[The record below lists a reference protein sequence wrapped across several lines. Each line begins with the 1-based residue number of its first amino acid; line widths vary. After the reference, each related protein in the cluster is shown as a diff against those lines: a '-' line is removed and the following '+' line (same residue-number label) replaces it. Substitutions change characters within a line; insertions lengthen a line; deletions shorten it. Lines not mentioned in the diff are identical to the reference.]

1 MPTKKKPKFDPAKI
15 TQAQRNRLWR
25 EWVKD
30 LLSGK
35 FKRTINRL
43 ELRNTKGE
51 IAGNCCL
58 GVACRTFDRLF
69 PGVLNIRVDGE
80 DLDDRKVTVFDGAD
94 QYLPTTVRDALGV
107 EGTAAKCED
116 GYELAS
122 LNDEGKTFKD
132 IADIIKSGKVVLR
145 DGVKVT
151 AFKRT

>member
-1 MPTKKKPKFDPAKI
+1 MPTKNKPKFDPAKI

-69 PGVLNIRVDGE
+69 PGVLNIRVEGE
-80 DLDDRKVTVFDGAD
+80 DLDDRKVTVFDGED
-94 QYLPTTVRDALGV
+94 QYLPPTVREAFGVDNRDAR
-107 EGTAAKCED
+107 CED
-116 GYELAS
+116 GRELAS
-122 LNDEGKTFKD
+122 LNDRGSTFKD
-132 IADIIKSGKVVLR
+132 IAGIIKSGNVLLR